1 MMTYDFTSAENK
13 VIIHINQ
20 GLILGDYNNDR
31 TRLLAKTFVSKE
43 MLFDSQVSVDNVV
56 AEMRDLIKK
65 SAEYNASPKA
75 AFGIDELTGEVG
87 EVSLF

>member
-31 TRLLAKTFVSKE
+31 TRMLAKTFVSKE
-43 MLFDSQVSVDNVV
+43 MLFDSQVSV
-56 AEMRDLIKK
+56 DLIKK

>member
-43 MLFDSQVSVDNVV
+43 MLFDSQVSVDNEV

-65 SAEYNASPKA
+65 ICRIQCKPQSGFWN
-75 AFGIDELTGEVG
+75 
-87 EVSLF
+87 

>member
-1 MMTYDFTSAENK
+1 MTYDFTSAENK

-31 TRLLAKTFVSKE
+31 TRMLAKE
-43 MLFDSQVSVDNVV
+43 MLFDSQVSVDNEV

>member
-1 MMTYDFTSAENK
+1 MTTTMT
-13 VIIHINQ
+13 VP
-20 GLILGDYNNDR
+20 
-31 TRLLAKTFVSKE
+31 V
-43 MLFDSQVSVDNVV
+43 LFDSQVSVDNEV

>member
-31 TRLLAKTFVSKE
+31 TRMLAKTFVSKE
-43 MLFDSQVSVDNVV
+43 MLFDSQVSVDNEV
-56 AEMRDLIKK
+56 AVLRDLIIK
-65 SAEYNASPKA
+65 SAEYIASPKA
-75 AFGIDELTGEVG
+75 AFGID
-87 EVSLF
+87 